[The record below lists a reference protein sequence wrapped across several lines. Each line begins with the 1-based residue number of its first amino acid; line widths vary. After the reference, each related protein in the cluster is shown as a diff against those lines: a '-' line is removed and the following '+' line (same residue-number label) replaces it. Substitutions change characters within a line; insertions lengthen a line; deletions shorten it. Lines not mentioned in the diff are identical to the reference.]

1 MEKPTIPLDIGK
13 MADEGSLYELKM
25 HNESDEDA
33 AARRANEAAEAALK
47 RQMALSLFYF
57 ALVLVSVI
65 FFGCAYIALTG
76 GPDDKKWALG
86 IITAI
91 SSGLIGYLVGQGK
104 K

>member
-47 RQMALSLFYF
+47 RKMTLSLFYF

-65 FFGCAYIALTG
+65 FFGCAYIAFTG
-76 GPDDKKWALG
+76 GQDDKKWAVG